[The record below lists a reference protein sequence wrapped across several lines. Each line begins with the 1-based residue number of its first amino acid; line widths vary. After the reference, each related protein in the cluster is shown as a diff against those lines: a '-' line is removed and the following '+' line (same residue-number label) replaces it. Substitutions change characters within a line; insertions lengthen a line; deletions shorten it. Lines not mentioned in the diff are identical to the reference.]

1 MAVKKMTVGD
11 PQRLIWGFTWPL
23 ILGNMFQQ
31 LYAFVDTFMVGRF
44 LGVNALAAVGSTGAL
59 MFLVL
64 GFVNGFTSGLSIVTG
79 QRFGARDRSGVR
91 QSAATSV
98 IVSLVFGVIL
108 TVLCC
113 YYCMDILVAMDT
125 PKEIIDGAYDFIF
138 VVYAGML
145 AFVFLNLQINLLRA
159 LGDSKMP
166 TYILAATLTLNII
179 FEPIAILVLEGGV
192 FGAAVATIIAQI
204 LGNLILAY
212 YIHKKV
218 PHLHTRYIDWIPNVS
233 NVWEHIKIA
242 FPMGFQLSI
251 IAVGA
256 VILQV
261 ALNNLGPV
269 SIAAYA
275 AAQKVD
281 AVALMPMTSFGM
293 AMAAYTAQNFGAGE
307 FMRIKQGIRAC
318 TKMSVTFAIVSGVI
332 LALFG
337 HYVMELFVGPNE
349 VNVIEYGRLYLIING
364 LNFWIVSLLFIYRAA
379 LQGLGKTFAP
389 TMTGI
394 MELVMRAAV
403 AIYLAPILGYLG
415 ACFANPAAWV
425 GGLIPLLI
433 AYRMVKKELQI

>member
-1 MAVKKMTVGD
+1 MTVGD
-11 PQRLIWGFTWPL
+11 PQKLIWGFTWPL

-44 LGVNALAAVGSTGAL
+44 LGVNALASVGSTGAL

-64 GFVNGFTSGLSIVTG
+64 GFVNGFTTGLSIVTG

-91 QSAATSV
+91 ESAAAGVIISV
-98 IVSLVFGVIL
+98 VFGIFL
-108 TVLCC
+108 TIVCC
-113 YYCMDILVAMDT
+113 YYCRDILIFMDT
-125 PKEIIDGAYDFIF
+125 PPEIIDGAYDFII
-138 VVYAGML
+138 VVYGGML
-145 AFVFLNLQINLLRA
+145 AFVLLNLQINLLRA

-166 TYILAATLTLNII
+166 TYILGATLTLNII
-179 FEPIAILVLEGGV
+179 FEPIAILVLHGGI
-192 FGAAVATIIAQI
+192 FGAAIATIIAQI
-204 LGNLILAY
+204 LGNLIIAC
-212 YIHKKV
+212 YIRKKV
-218 PHLHTRYIDWIPNVS
+218 PHLHTRYTDWIPKLSTVK
-233 NVWEHIKIA
+233 EHIKIA

-251 IAVGA
+251 IAIGA
-256 VILQV
+256 VILQI

-269 SIAAYA
+269 AIAAYA

-293 AMAAYTAQNFGAGE
+293 AMAAYTAQNFGAKKYD
-307 FMRIKQGIRAC
+307 RIKAGITAC
-318 TKMSVTFAIVSGVI
+318 SKMSVAFAIVAGVV

-337 HYVMELFVGPNE
+337 HYVMELFVGPAE
-349 VNVIEYGRLYLIING
+349 VEVIGYGRLYLIING
-364 LNFWIVSLLFIYRAA
+364 LNFWLVALLFIYRAA

-389 TMTGI
+389 TLTGV

-425 GGLIPLLI
+425 GGLIPLLVS
-433 AYRMVKKELQI
+433 YYFVKKELQL

>member
-1 MAVKKMTVGD
+1 MVKKLTAGD
-11 PQRLIWGFTWPL
+11 PKRLIWGFTWPL

-44 LGVNALAAVGSTGAL
+44 LGVNALASVGSTGAL

-64 GFVNGFTSGLSIVTG
+64 GFVNGFTTGLSIVTG

-91 QSAATSV
+91 ESAATGV
-98 IVSLVFGVIL
+98 IVSVVFGVFL
-108 TVLCC
+108 TILCC
-113 YYCMDILVAMDT
+113 YFCRDILIAMYT
-125 PKEIIDGAYDFIF
+125 PEEIIDGAYDFII
-138 VVYAGML
+138 VVYGGML
-145 AFVFLNLQINLLRA
+145 AFVLLNLQINLLRA
-159 LGDSKMP
+159 LGDSKTP

-179 FEPIAILVLEGGV
+179 FEPIAILVLHGGI
-192 FGAAVATIIAQI
+192 FGAALATILAQI
-204 LGNLILAY
+204 LGNIMIAW

-218 PHLHTRYIDWIPNVS
+218 PHLHTRYTDWIPKLS
-233 NVWEHIKIA
+233 NIWEHIKIA
-242 FPMGFQLSI
+242 FPMGFQLSV
-251 IAVGA
+251 IAIGA

-269 SIAAYA
+269 AIAAYA

-293 AMAAYTAQNFGAGE
+293 AMAAYTAQNFGAGNYL
-307 FMRIKQGIRAC
+307 RVKQGITAC
-318 TKMSVTFAIVSGVI
+318 SKMSVGFAIVAGIV

-349 VNVIEYGRLYLIING
+349 TQVIEYGRLYLIING
-364 LNFWIVSLLFIYRAA
+364 LNFWLVALLFVFRAA

-389 TMTGI
+389 TITGI
-394 MELVMRAAV
+394 MELVMRAGV

-433 AYRMVKKELQI
+433 AYYFVKKELNI